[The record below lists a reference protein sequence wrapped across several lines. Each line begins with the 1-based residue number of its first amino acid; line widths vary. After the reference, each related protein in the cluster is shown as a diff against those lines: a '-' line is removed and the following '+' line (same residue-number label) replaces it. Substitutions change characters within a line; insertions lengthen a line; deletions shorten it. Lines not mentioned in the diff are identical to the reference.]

1 MAAPNYVPVTLADQ
15 PRQDE
20 PAKPP
25 DSWRADRPGDLGPG
39 QPVGPKLGRQG
50 PDQGYALSL
59 ARRFH
64 DRIYVF
70 EGESK
75 DDAVAGCVAVALKRA
90 SLFGRAP
97 VIHDLDF
104 AFRLFGFIGTAPADL
119 VEFRRPR
126 FEEARHH
133 YWDQRAIVDLVPEE
147 TLRLNPA
154 QVSERLG
161 DWKSLLAISTG
172 S

>member
-1 MAAPNYVPVTLADQ
+1 MAAPDY
-15 PRQDE
+15 E
-20 PAKPP
+20 PAKPA
-25 DSWRADRPGDLGPG
+25 DSWRADRPGDLGPR

-59 ARRFH
+59 ARRFADKLH
-64 DRIYVF
+64 VF
-70 EGESK
+70 EGEST

-97 VIHDLDF
+97 VIHDLDL
-104 AFRLFGFIGTAPADL
+104 AFGLFGFIGTAPPDL

-133 YWDQRAIVDLVPEE
+133 YWDQRAIVDLVPEA
-147 TLRLNPA
+147 TLRLTPA
-154 QVSERLG
+154 QVKERQG
-161 DWKSLLAISTG
+161 DWKSLLANPTA
-172 S
+172 

>member
-1 MAAPNYVPVTLADQ
+1 MAAPDYVPVTLADQ

-25 DSWRADRPGDLGPG
+25 DSWWADRPGDLGPR

-59 ARRFH
+59 AHRFV
-64 DRIYVF
+64 DKLYVF
-70 EGESK
+70 EGERK

-97 VIHDLDF
+97 VIHDLDL
-104 AFRLFGFIGTAPADL
+104 AFRLFGFVGTAPPDL

-126 FEEARHH
+126 FEAARHH
-133 YWDQRAIVDLVPEE
+133 YWDQRAIVDLVPEA
-147 TLRLNPA
+147 TLRLTPA
-154 QVSERLG
+154 QVRDRLG
-161 DWKSLLAISTG
+161 DWKSLLANPTA
-172 S
+172 

>member
-1 MAAPNYVPVTLADQ
+1 MAAPDYVPVTLADQ

-25 DSWRADRPGDLGPG
+25 DSWRADRPGDLGPR

-59 ARRFH
+59 ARRFADKLH
-64 DRIYVF
+64 VF
-70 EGESK
+70 EGEST

-97 VIHDLDF
+97 VIHDLDI
-104 AFRLFGFIGTAPADL
+104 AFRIWGFLTEAPAEL
-119 VEFRRPR
+119 VEFRKVS
-126 FEEARHH
+126 FESCATD
-133 YWDQRAIVDLVPEE
+133 YSAQRTIVDRVPED
-147 TLRLNPA
+147 TLRLTHGEVARRFPGEWR
-154 QVSERLG
+154 VLLGLSEF
-161 DWKSLLAISTG
+161 
-172 S
+172 

>member
-1 MAAPNYVPVTLADQ
+1 MAAPDYVPVILADQ

-25 DSWRADRPGDLGPG
+25 DSWRADRPGDLGPR

-59 ARRFH
+59 ARRFADKLH
-64 DRIYVF
+64 VF
-70 EGESK
+70 EGEST
-75 DDAVAGCVAVALKRA
+75 DDAVAGCVAMALKRA
-90 SLFGRAP
+90 SLLGRAP
-97 VIHDLDF
+97 VIHDLDL
-104 AFRLFGFIGTAPADL
+104 AFGLFGFIGTAPPDL

-133 YWDQRAIVDLVPEE
+133 YWDQRAIVDLVPEA
-147 TLRLNPA
+147 TLRLTPA
-154 QVSERLG
+154 QVKERQG
-161 DWKSLLAISTG
+161 DWKSLLANPTA
-172 S
+172 